1 MISHT
6 PHNIIC
12 RSLPGR
18 IRLEFAG
25 LQHNKRMEADLR
37 RELALW
43 PGIAAVDASA
53 VTGRVLVRYD
63 ERVLSEPALLRRL
76 EELER
81 GISGQSGAAAGGPSA
96 APAGEEAG
104 PAAGLA
110 ARPAAGPAALEHA
123 DGPAPSM
130 AAAHAMTAASLEL
143 PAAHA
148 EAAHGAPPP
157 APADPP
163 DARTRPDGGEPGRSA
178 DAPLPSTLAPSRVP
192 LPLAVAMGGLLALG
206 AKQLMFGRSALAEK
220 PGLFYMSGAVAA
232 VTGYPFLRRGFDRF
246 AESRKL
252 NADLVLG
259 TAALGLALFRES
271 LVVLGGF
278 TVLQYMNWQRSRLGV
293 RDIDEQP
300 LGPEVRAYSER
311 AGRLGLAAAGVTW
324 LLTRSPMRAL
334 GVLLASNPR
343 PATIPVK
350 AAWQQAELAAREA
363 RHPLPDSVS
372 LAAIAQSGTLL
383 LENTSLLAEADF
395 RETASLSNDEDPDKL
410 VCAAASLMAKAD
422 HPWKT
427 EVLRK
432 AKDSCRTLRTA
443 FRVERE
449 EDGMRGLIGGVPY
462 CLGSLSSMMRHGI
475 PYEAY
480 YVEAKRLES
489 KGCEVLYLAKQ
500 AGGGWHCLGL
510 IYRVEDMSAEWRT
523 MLSRAREEGLQAAVW
538 ADGAG
543 FGHAA
548 MERFGLRTDWLD
560 APAYEV
566 AERLAKLHEAGEA
579 VLLVGEPNDDDEDA
593 GFRYL
598 KEAGAPVV
606 APDGLARLLD
616 ARRSARRIG
625 GAARSH
631 FKLTRLWTACGA
643 LLTAAGVIGAPLANL
658 IGDALSL
665 VFLSRTQQLALREF
679 PAGGAPR
686 PAPAAAFAAHGEVAA
701 ASETAASGAALIH
714 APPAAPDAETAA
726 WHGLPWERVAERF
739 RVRIQHGLSD
749 DEAQALRLRY
759 GPNRLAEKPPTPWI
773 VSYLGQ
779 FKEFTTLVLL
789 GTTAFALLTG
799 GMFDGLAM
807 GAVLLAN
814 AAIGT
819 FQERKAERIVE
830 SLNRVLPHDTK
841 VIRGGEE
848 RLIGA
853 AELVPGDIVRLESG
867 DQVPADIRIVR
878 AWNLEANE
886 AALTGESLPVA
897 KTETEAGG
905 DCPLPERSC
914 MLHMGTDIS
923 RGKALGVVVRTGM
936 DTEIGR
942 LMAMLKRDDRAQTP
956 LQARVTSIS
965 KRFMKYAFIAGSV
978 VFAAGLLRGIPFPAL
993 VGSSITL
1000 VASAIPEGLPVTITI
1015 GLSAGLFRMAKNS
1028 VYVRKLAAL
1037 ETLGRATII
1046 CTDKTG
1052 TLTKNEMTVKQIAS
1066 VGHAWDVSGSGYD
1079 PAGGFRERMVRSGPE
1094 SLKEGMKEG
1103 WKSFGENGAA
1113 VAQPELLRL
1122 LQIACLCN
1130 NSRLAKE
1137 GDTWTMQGDPTEGAL
1152 LAMAYKGGI
1161 RPERLAHWHR
1171 GAEVPF
1177 DSGTGKMSVVC
1188 RDVSSG
1194 GHACSIFSKGAVE
1207 SILRR
1212 CGRYQHEGK
1221 IYPLNDQVRQRIVA
1235 QSERLAAGALRVL
1248 AFAYRPLL
1256 ADEHDG
1262 QIGLDEQD
1270 LIYVGMAGMIDPP
1283 KADVRGSIE
1292 EALALGVKPVMI
1304 TGDHPITAIAVAE
1317 QIGIA
1322 AGSRP
1327 GDVLSGHEL
1336 DRMSD
1341 EALAEAVDRVSI
1353 YARMAPEHK
1362 RRIVAMLRRKG
1373 HVVAM
1378 TGDGVNDSPALR
1390 QADVGIAMGRAGT
1403 EVSKAT
1409 ADIVLKE
1416 DRFGSIVDGVKEG
1429 RTIIGNIRKAIGSLL
1444 TGNLAE
1450 ILVTS
1455 TAIIMG
1461 MPIPLVPIQIL
1472 LMNMLTDAIPAMM
1485 LAVDPGGRAKQTER
1499 TDIVDKPL
1507 YRKVIA
1513 RGVLLGAGALGLFG
1527 LALASGQPVPVAQSI
1542 AFATLVAGQ
1551 LGQTLSWRREGSRQ
1565 PAAGRWRED
1574 RYLLGA
1580 MAFSCAA
1587 LLAALYVPALNGFF
1601 HTSPIPLPQWLPILL
1616 VAGSVSTLSKP
1627 ILTLLER
1634 KGAAAPLVPAGIAA

>member
-6 PHNIIC
+6 PHEPFC

-25 LQHNKRMEADLR
+25 LQQNKRKEADLR
-37 RELALW
+37 RALALL
-43 PGIAAVDASA
+43 PGIVAVDASA

-63 ERVLSEPALLRRL
+63 ERLLPEPALRRRL

-81 GISGQSGAAAGGPSA
+81 AFAEQA
-96 APAGEEAG
+96 APAAGEQ
-104 PAAGLA
+104 
-110 ARPAAGPAALEHA
+110 AAGPGGMAAEPAAKRDQMAAQRAGEPAVTLPSAHA
-123 DGPAPSM
+123 M
-130 AAAHAMTAASLEL
+130 AAAALEL
-143 PAAHA
+143 PASEPHA
-148 EAAHGAPPP
+148 GPAEDGPP
-157 APADPP
+157 AQAYSPGERMRPDPGEPARTA
-163 DARTRPDGGEPGRSA
+163 DARTAS
-178 DAPLPSTLAPSRVP
+178 PLPARRVP

-206 AKQLMFGRSALAEK
+206 AKQLAFGRSALAEK

-246 AESRKL
+246 AASRKL

-271 LVVLGGF
+271 LVVLGGL

-293 RDIDEQP
+293 RDMDEQP
-300 LGPEVRAYSER
+300 LSPEIRAYSER
-311 AGRLGLAAAGVTW
+311 AGRLGFAAAGATW
-324 LLTRSPMRAL
+324 LLTRSPLRAL

-363 RHPLPDSVS
+363 RRPLPEAVS
-372 LAAIAQSGTLL
+372 LADIAQSGTLL
-383 LENTSLLAEADF
+383 LERTSLLAEADF
-395 RETASLSNDEDPDKL
+395 GETSSLSNDEDPDKL
-410 VCAAASLMAKAD
+410 VCAAASLMAKAN
-422 HPWKT
+422 HPWKA

-462 CLGSLSSMMRHGI
+462 CLGSLACLMRHGI

-480 YVEAKRLES
+480 YLEAKRLES
-489 KGCEVLYLAKQ
+489 KGCEVLFLAKQ

-510 IYRVEDMSAEWRT
+510 LYRVEEMSAEWRA
-523 MLSRAREEGLQAAVW
+523 MLARAREEGLRPAVLE
-538 ADGAG
+538 DSAG
-543 FGHAA
+543 FGHEA
-548 MERFGLRTDWLD
+548 MERFGLRTDWLNV
-560 APAYEV
+560 PAYEV
-566 AERLAKLHEAGEA
+566 AERIAKLHQAGDP
-579 VLLVGEPNDDDEDA
+579 VLLVGEPDGDEDG

-598 KEAGAPVV
+598 KEGGAPVV
-606 APDGLARLLD
+606 SPGELGRLLD

-625 GAARSH
+625 GAARTH
-631 FKLTRLWTACGA
+631 FRLTRLWTVCGA

-658 IGDALSL
+658 AGDAMSL
-665 VFLSRTQQLALREF
+665 VFLSRTQRLAQREF
-679 PAGGAPR
+679 PAGGAAR
-686 PAPAAAFAAHGEVAA
+686 PAAFAAHGEAAA
-701 ASETAASGAALIH
+701 ASETAVVGAAAIH
-714 APPAAPDAETAA
+714 TPPVPDAAPVP
-726 WHGLPWERVAERF
+726 WHGLPWERAAERF
-739 RVRIQHGLSD
+739 RVRVQQGLSD
-749 DEAQALRLRY
+749 GEAEALRLRY
-759 GPNRLAEKPPTPWI
+759 GSNRLAEKPPTPWL

-779 FKEFTTLVLL
+779 FKEFTTLILL
-789 GTTAFALLTG
+789 GTTVFALLTG
-799 GMFDGLAM
+799 GRFDGLAM

-830 SLNRVLPHDTK
+830 SLNRFQPHDTK
-841 VIRGGEE
+841 VLRDGEE

-853 AELVPGDIVRLESG
+853 TELVPGDIVRLEPG
-867 DQVPADIRIVR
+867 DRVPADIRIVR

-897 KTETEAGG
+897 KLETEAGG

-942 LMAMLKRDDRAQTP
+942 LMAMLKRDDHAQTP
-956 LQARVTSIS
+956 LQAKVTSIS
-965 KRFMKYAFIAGSV
+965 KRFIKWAFIAGSV

-1000 VASAIPEGLPVTITI
+1000 IASAIPEGLPVTITI

-1079 PAGGFRERMVRSGPE
+1079 PAGGFRERAARTGADG
-1094 SLKEGMKEG
+1094 LKEGLNEGLKEG
-1103 WKSFGENGAA
+1103 WTSFGENGS
-1113 VAQPELLRL
+1113 VVTQPELLRV

-1130 NSRLAKE
+1130 NSRLDRA
-1137 GDTWTMQGDPTEGAL
+1137 GDEWTMQGDPTEGAL

-1188 RDVSSG
+1188 RDVSDG

-1212 CGRYQHEGK
+1212 CGRYQHDGK
-1221 IYPLNDQVRQRIVA
+1221 VYPLNDQVRQRILA
-1235 QSERLAAGALRVL
+1235 QSERLAGGALRVL
-1248 AFAYRPLL
+1248 GFAYRPLL
-1256 ADEHDG
+1256 ANEHDG
-1262 QIGLDEQD
+1262 QVGLDEKE
-1270 LIYVGMAGMIDPP
+1270 LIYAGMAGMIDPP
-1283 KADVRGSIE
+1283 KADVRASIE

-1304 TGDHPITAIAVAE
+1304 TGDHPITAIAIAE

-1322 AGSRP
+1322 AGRRP

-1362 RRIVAMLRRKG
+1362 QRIVAMLRRKG

-1455 TAIIMG
+1455 TAIILG

-1485 LAVDPGGRAKQTER
+1485 LAVNPGGRAKQTER

-1551 LGQTLSWRREGSRQ
+1551 LGQTLSWRREGSMQ
-1565 PAAGRWRED
+1565 PAEGRWRED
-1574 RYLLGA
+1574 RYLIGA
-1580 MAFSCAA
+1580 MALSCAA

-1601 HTSPIPLPQWLPILL
+1601 HTSPIPPRQWLPILL
-1616 VAGSVSTLSKP
+1616 VAGSVSRLSKP
-1627 ILTLLER
+1627 ILALLER
-1634 KGAAAPLVPAGIAA
+1634 KGAGAAPLSPAGIAA